1 MTTFV
6 TTLGI
11 ILYATLIYMTPLLY
25 ASLGSCFSEVSGVIN
40 IGIEGMMTAG
50 AFTGTV
56 VAWATGNPWIG
67 FLCGGLAGA
76 FFGMLHAIATV
87 NLGADQTIA
96 GTAINMLGPGIVIM
110 IAKIMF
116 NSTDTIPLDLSQKI
130 PRLFRNAFD
139 TSTVFGRFL
148 DNVFANYA
156 ATYLVFVAALVVW
169 FVFYKTRFG
178 LRLRACGE
186 HPQACETLGID
197 VLKMRFICV
206 CISGFLS
213 GLGGAFVTMAIAN
226 QFRPI
231 SIVGQGFIAIAA
243 VIFGK
248 FRPQGALLGC
258 LLFGFCSG
266 LRVVLGGSSGIDMQL
281 ISMIPYV
288 VTVIVLVLFVGRS
301 RVPSANGKP
310 FIRAK

>member
-1 MTTFV
+1 MTNFV
-6 TTLGI
+6 NTLGI
-11 ILYATLIYMTPLLY
+11 MLYATLIYMTPLLY
-25 ASLGSCFSEVSGVIN
+25 ASLGSCFSEVSGVVN

-56 VAWATGNPWIG
+56 VAYFTGSPWIG

-110 IAKIMF
+110 IAKVMF
-116 NSTDTIPLDLSQKI
+116 NSTDTIPLDASMKI
-130 PRLFRNAFD
+130 PRLFRGVFD
-139 TSTVFGRFL
+139 TSTVFGRFM

-169 FVFYKTRFG
+169 FVFYRTRFG

-197 VLKMRFICV
+197 VLKMRFACV
-206 CISGFLS
+206 CISGFLA
-213 GLGGAFVTMAIAN
+213 GLGGAFVTMAISN

-248 FRPQGALLGC
+248 FRPHGALLGC

-266 LRVVLGGSSGIDMQL
+266 LKVVLGGSSGIDMQL

-288 VTVIVLVLFVGRS
+288 VTVIVLILFVGKS
-301 RVPSANGKP
+301 RVPSANGRP